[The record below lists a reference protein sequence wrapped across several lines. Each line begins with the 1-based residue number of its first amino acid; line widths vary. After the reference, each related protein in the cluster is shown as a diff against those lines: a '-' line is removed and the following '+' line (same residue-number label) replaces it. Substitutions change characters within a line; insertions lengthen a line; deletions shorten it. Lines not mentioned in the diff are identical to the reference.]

1 MQVAQFAVEEGA
13 CHPARGWAQQSGGQ
27 YYPSTPR
34 GNLFAFES
42 EDRFVLTCAQQQ
54 ALIYEVSGPQYIVTF
69 CPQHFRGGEKVK
81 KFLLWRAQVGQEGGL
96 TKTLSIAGH
105 LGPVTCVDWLHGRRS
120 FSTCLTGSVDCSI
133 NVINMLK
140 N

>member
-1 MQVAQFAVEEGA
+1 MAQFAVDKSA
-13 CHPARGWAQQSGGQ
+13 CHPARGWSQVPGRQ

-54 ALIYEVSGPQYIVTF
+54 AIIYEV
-69 CPQHFRGGEKVK
+69 
-81 KFLLWRAQVGQEGGL
+81 GQESAL
-96 TKTLSIAGH
+96 TKTVSIEGH
-105 LGPVTCVDWLHGRRS
+105 SGPTTCVDWLHGRRS
-120 FSTCLTGSVDCSI
+120 FSTCLTGSVDCSV
-133 NVINMLK
+133 NVINLLK